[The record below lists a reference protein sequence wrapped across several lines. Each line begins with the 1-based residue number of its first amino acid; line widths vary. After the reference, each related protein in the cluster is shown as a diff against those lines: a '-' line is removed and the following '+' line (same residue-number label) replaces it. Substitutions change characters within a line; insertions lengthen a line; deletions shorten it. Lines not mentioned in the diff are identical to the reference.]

1 MNICR
6 NLNTCFLIGCSA
18 HQQSA
23 TTLTANSFYEKVPK
37 NSTLPDNANC
47 QWNITAPAGKV
58 VRIWLNVT
66 EFDRPCNEEYLRIY
80 DGPSTSSNIIVQYCN
95 EESSLIDS
103 EHYYYSTGRRMFLV
117 VKTGSNSSAQM
128 SVYYQATDFQG
139 KFYRRRHIKVIPSND
154 AKQVT

>member
-1 MNICR
+1 M
-6 NLNTCFLIGCSA
+6 
-18 HQQSA
+18 
-23 TTLTANSFYEKVPK
+23 
-37 NSTLPDNANC
+37 PDNANC

-58 VRIWLNVT
+58 VRIWINVT
-66 EFDRPCNEEYLRIY
+66 KFDRPCSEEYLRIY

-95 EESSLIDS
+95 GEIFPIEDYY
-103 EHYYYSTGRRMFLV
+103 YYYSTGSRMILD